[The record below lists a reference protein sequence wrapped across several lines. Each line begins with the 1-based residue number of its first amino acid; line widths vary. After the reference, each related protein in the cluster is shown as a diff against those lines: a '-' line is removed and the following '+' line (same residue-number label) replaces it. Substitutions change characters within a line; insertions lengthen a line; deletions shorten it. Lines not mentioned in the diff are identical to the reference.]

1 MIPIIVSDALWAIGL
16 PFPGKVPWQD
26 LVFVLSEAFSEDDLR
41 VILAAPQHMKD
52 RKRKAIRAHLQDVSW
67 TTPGSRVA
75 DNIVSEAA
83 RYCL

>member
-1 MIPIIVSDALWAIGL
+1 MSDALWAIGL

-26 LVFVLSEAFSEDDLR
+26 LVFVLPEAFTDDDLR
-41 VILAAPQHMKD
+41 VILAASQDMKD

-67 TTPGSRVA
+67 TALGSRVA
-75 DNIVSEAA
+75 DNIVSETA